1 MPVGVTIIGGY
12 NFLLAIANEGGE
24 EMSSAPPWDC
34 FVAEPVLSGVRF
46 FASLRMTA
54 CERLLAMTSE
64 LRVSWG
70 IHLVGGRFDSVFTG
84 WGARR
89 KAVRKLRLKINSLSI
104 GKGVTEYG

>member
-34 FVAEPVLSGVRF
+34 FVAEPVLSGARF

-54 CERLLAMTSE
+54 CEGLLAMTSE

-89 KAVRKLRLKINSLSI
+89 KAVRKLRLKINSLRTR
-104 GKGVTEYG
+104 KGATEYG